1 MRNCKTC
8 RSEHRDEIDRRLLE
22 GAPPIELSRR
32 FGLSRYSL
40 VRHARHLPALLAR
53 STKAGQVAHA
63 DNLIE
68 RLEKR
73 TLVASRVLEK
83 AARRNDDRMVLAANA
98 QLLQIDEVL
107 AKVRGEITSERR
119 TTNVLNLNLDA
130 QTAER
135 IARTYLLRRTTPEPL
150 ELP

>member
-1 MRNCKTC
+1 M
-8 RSEHRDEIDRRLLE
+8 
-22 GAPPIELSRR
+22 
-32 FGLSRYSL
+32 
-40 VRHARHLPALLAR
+40 
-53 STKAGQVAHA
+53 AHA

-119 TTNVLNLNLDA
+119 TTNVLNLNLDPA
-130 QTAER
+130 TATR
-135 IARTYLLRRTTPEPL
+135 IARAYLLRHNTTPEL
-150 ELP
+150 RDLP